1 MQMQAKADDAR
12 RTAAAASAGGRER
25 IMVRRLHACQ
35 GESARVEHEWAPFY
49 CAVDA
54 GMLLLFPCPDAV
66 EAEILKSRCSH
77 LILYTN
83 WARALTSEFL
93 PRQAHRCS
101 WRATPGSTRAVDTR
115 RARTCARSVCT
126 LSVTRPPPRPPA
138 RLLSP
143 ARRLPHPRPMQPSGS
158 WKRQIR
164 CRCQYE
170 AEAKADEQKAREA
183 KGVQQPQSPNPRQP
197 WARCLRTRRPLVAPT
212 LVEPTR
218 GRMRACKIQSGRA
231 R

>member
-25 IMVRRLHACQ
+25 IMVRRMQSFQ

-54 GMLLLFPCPDAV
+54 GMLLLYTGPDAI
-66 EAEILKSRCSH
+66 EAKILKNQCPN
-77 LILYTN
+77 LNLYTN

-93 PRQAHRCS
+93 PRPAHRCG
-101 WRATPGSTRAVDTR
+101 WRATPGSTQAAGTR
-115 RARTCARSVCT
+115 RARTCARSVCA

-138 RLLSP
+138 CLLSP
-143 ARRLPHPRPMQPSGS
+143 ARRLPHPRPMQPPA
-158 WKRQIR
+158 IR

-170 AEAKADEQKAREA
+170 AEAKADGQKAREA
-183 KGVQQPQSPNPRQP
+183 KGVRQPQSPNLRQP
-197 WARCLRTRRPLVAPT
+197 WAPRLRTRRPLVAPK
-212 LVEPTR
+212 R
-218 GRMRACKIQSGRA
+218 GRMIA
-231 R
+231 